1 MSLVYI
7 LDPAEQLIQ
16 AILLQKVPTQQIR
29 SQDTLEQFKPPPES
43 VELVL
48 KHAADAAF
56 GLIRAAHESAD
67 GTPINSAHILQAVVE
82 DRETH
87 HRMKK
92 VLSHMKQL
100 RSMTAY
106 FEGDAGRTDLGF
118 TAAQAFSPLPPP
130 PSGAGPG
137 RPRNPDVASRV

>member
-1 MSLVYI
+1 MCTP
-7 LDPAEQLIQ
+7 DPAEQLIQ
-16 AILLQKVPTQQIR
+16 AILLQRVPTQQIR
-29 SQDTLEQFKPPPES
+29 SQETLDQFKPPSES

-48 KHAADAAF
+48 KHAADTAF

-67 GTPINSAHILQAVVE
+67 GTPINPTHVLQAVVE